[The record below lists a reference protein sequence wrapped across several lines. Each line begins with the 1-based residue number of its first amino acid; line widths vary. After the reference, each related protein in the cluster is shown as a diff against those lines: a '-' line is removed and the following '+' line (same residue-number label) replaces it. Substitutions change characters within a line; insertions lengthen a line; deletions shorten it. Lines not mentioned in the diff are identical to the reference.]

1 MNKRKNEIEK
11 LGGIGASEIGKFF
24 TGQGMKARTAHTC
37 ILEKAEELIYGHRR
51 EITTI
56 AMQHGIFN
64 EEEAYHKVVKPMYPN
79 AIHRNDESI
88 FIKDELWA
96 TPDVTD
102 DVEGITIDIKCPYSV
117 MSYFKNIANI
127 PNTYK
132 AQMQCQMLAT
142 KHKESALCFFLTNT
156 QIDAY
161 GNKIEYDIPL
171 EKRFCF
177 VHIDPEFDFQKEI
190 EVRFDQFCEKRDELY
205 DHLIS
210 APTLSDMEFFDLNH
224 KGKKVTRLKDKSNY
238 FTWEGKIVRN
248 QNIHYVVE

>member
-11 LGGIGASEIGKFF
+11 LGGIGASEIGKLF

-37 ILEKAEELIYGHRR
+37 ILEKAEELVYGSRR

-64 EEEAYHKVVKPMYPN
+64 EEEAYHKVVKPLFPD

-117 MSYFKNIANI
+117 MSYFKNITKV
-127 PNTYK
+127 PKTYE

-142 KHKESALCFFLTNT
+142 KHTQGYLCFYLTST
-156 QIDAY
+156 AIDEF

-171 EKRFCF
+171 DKRYIF
-177 VHIDPEFDFQKEI
+177 VHIDPESEFQKEI
-190 EVRFDQFCEKRDELY
+190 GVRFDQFCEKRDELY
-205 DHLIS
+205 DDLIS
-210 APTLSDMEFFDLNH
+210 APTISDMEFFDLNH

-238 FTWEGKIVRN
+238 FTWGGKIVRN